1 MTRRLPHPQL
11 PHPQLSPR
19 AKFPPTRNLWQ
30 KFHFVH
36 SPQPRPLAPRPLAAA
51 LAAPL
56 GAAASPA
63 AALVLATFLATAPPA
78 CAEDADEDLDVLSS
92 RYGTLEDLA
101 NSSNADS
108 DVVVDTRI
116 GVLVAANQAL
126 DGAEV
131 RFEGEAIGEEVAAS
145 GGRVWVALS
154 ATSGQSISV
163 LMDADDAEV
172 IDAYGDYDTT
182 GATVRVR
189 GTYHVACDDHAGEL
203 DVHASEVEL
212 VTASSESAHDVSA
225 RRLETAL
232 ALAAAGVVLVVAYLL
247 LRRRMRRR

>member
-1 MTRRLPHPQL
+1 MTRRQPPTKNMWQ
-11 PHPQLSPR
+11 
-19 AKFPPTRNLWQ
+19 KFHSTRNLCQ

-36 SPQPRPLAPRPLAAA
+36 SPQPRPLA
-51 LAAPL
+51 
-56 GAAASPA
+56 AAASLA
-63 AALVLATFLATAPPA
+63 TALVLATFLAAAPPA
-78 CAEDADEDLDVLSS
+78 CAQDADEDLDVLSS

-145 GGRVWVALS
+145 GDRVWVALS

-172 IDAYGDYDTT
+172 IDAYGDYGTT

-189 GTYHVACDDHAGEL
+189 GTYHVACDDHSGEL

-212 VTASSESAHDVSA
+212 VAASSESANDVSV

-232 ALAAAGVVLVVAYLL
+232 ALAAAGVVLVVSYLL